1 VVVEPQVAAI
11 LMGVDA
17 ALTSGD
23 RRFGTKDEHANHETD
38 PQGLTCLL
46 VNAASTWPLPYE
58 PPPGGVQKGEITND
72 SERTQRR
79 RRGFENFLSRA
90 LESRGRSIFAFVCQ
104 S

>member
-1 VVVEPQVAAI
+1 MEPQVAAI

-46 VNAASTWPLPYE
+46 ANAASTWPLPYE
-58 PPPGGVQKGEITND
+58 PPLFTKRSQRDHAGGG
-72 SERTQRR
+72 SS
-79 RRGFENFLSRA
+79 L
-90 LESRGRSIFAFVCQ
+90 
-104 S
+104 